1 MLPGTLLTGVL
12 VWRAFANNRAAT
24 ERRLLD
30 SARVDAAA
38 LDREFATTES
48 TLQTLSASPT
58 LDRDDLEAF
67 YQEGHRIQSTHPGWY
82 SVVLLSADGQPRVST
97 RLAWG
102 TALESEPEPESLQR
116 MIATRQPTVG
126 VVRRVPGGGLEH
138 VFAIRVPVVRN
149 GVLKYALSAIV
160 NVESLARVVPRQLPN
175 SEEWTRTILDAAG
188 TIAVRTRA
196 IRFGP
201 GPVTTT

>member
-67 YQEGHRIQSTHPGWY
+67 YQEGHRIQSTHPGC
-82 SVVLLSADGQPRVST
+82 T
-97 RLAWG
+97 RLYCC
-102 TALESEPEPESLQR
+102 R
-116 MIATRQPTVG
+116 PTVNHG
-126 VVRRVPGGGLEH
+126 
-138 VFAIRVPVVRN
+138 
-149 GVLKYALSAIV
+149 
-160 NVESLARVVPRQLPN
+160 
-175 SEEWTRTILDAAG
+175 
-188 TIAVRTRA
+188 
-196 IRFGP
+196 
-201 GPVTTT
+201 